1 MPTMDIKTYI
11 GTQLNEEQTKAA
23 LHTDT
28 SSLILAG
35 AGSGKTRVLTYK
47 IAYLIRGKNIPLNRI
62 LAVTFTNK
70 ASNEMKERIVKI
82 ADEIN
87 QLKDF
92 KEPSEAKNT
101 QVDSIDDFIQ
111 HIQESAPSKKHTISV
126 DKLKWIGT
134 FHSIFLRILKDDIE
148 QL

>member
-1 MPTMDIKTYI
+1 MDIKTYI

-92 KEPSEAKNT
+92 KEP
-101 QVDSIDDFIQ
+101 
-111 HIQESAPSKKHTISV
+111 
-126 DKLKWIGT
+126 
-134 FHSIFLRILKDDIE
+134 
-148 QL
+148 